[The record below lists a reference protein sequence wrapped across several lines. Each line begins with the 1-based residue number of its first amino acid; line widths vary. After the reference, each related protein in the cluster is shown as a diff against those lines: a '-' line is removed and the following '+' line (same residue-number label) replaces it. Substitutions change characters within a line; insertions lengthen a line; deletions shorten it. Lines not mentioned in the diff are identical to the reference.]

1 MQPIVRALHT
11 TCIPATL
18 MPPILPSYL
27 PSLPAGPS
35 LLHAVL
41 LHSEA
46 VCSGAG
52 GLLRLLRLLRRR
64 RRVLLLVVVPPLPP
78 LLCLAL
84 WLRPFPFPALNVP
97 PSPATPAQG
106 PKKLY
111 PAVTGFQVLSEVGE
125 CPQHCA

>member
-1 MQPIVRALHT
+1 
-11 TCIPATL
+11 
-18 MPPILPSYL
+18 MPYFFIQKLS
-27 PSLPAGPS
+27 A
-35 LLHAVL
+35 AVQVGCC
-41 LHSEA
+41 A
-46 VCSGAG
+46 YCGSGCG
-52 GLLRLLRLLRRR
+52 W

-111 PAVTGFQVLSEVGE
+111 PPVTGFQVLSEVGE